1 MSGYETLRY
10 EERDGVAWI
19 TLDRPDVLNAVD
31 STMQRELKQVWRELR
46 GNDTVGCVVVTGAG
60 ELAFT
65 TGRDRS
71 EALAITDALDADA
84 TPAHRTGFGSSAFH
98 FDGADEQIGPKSA
111 DLWIPVVAAVNGMAC
126 GGAFFLLGESD
137 IIIAA
142 ENATFF
148 DPHVT
153 FGLTA
158 MFESVQMAH
167 RMPFGELAR
176 MALLGSH
183 ERLSARRAY
192 EIGLVSE
199 VVAAGDLA
207 ERARW
212 IAASIASQ
220 PRLAVQATV
229 RSLWMSRE
237 LSRSQALGMG
247 WSMIALGNQPEERE
261 RGLRAFASGQRIQ
274 WRLR

>member
-1 MSGYETLRY
+1 VGGYETLRY
-10 EERDGVAWI
+10 EERDGVAWV
-19 TLDRPDVLNAVD
+19 TLDRPEVLNAVD
-31 STMQRELKQVWRELR
+31 TTMQRELRAVWRGLR
-46 GNDTVGCVVVTGAG
+46 TSDTVGCVVLTGAG
-60 ELAFT
+60 DRAFT

-71 EALAITDALDADA
+71 QALAATDAVADA
-84 TPAHRTGFGSSAFH
+84 APGRRSGFQSTVFH
-98 FDGADEQIGPKSA
+98 FDGDDDQIGPKSA

-148 DPHVT
+148 DPHVS

-158 MFESVQMAH
+158 MYESVHMAH
-167 RMPFGELAR
+167 RMPFGEIAR

-183 ERLSARRAY
+183 ERLSARRAH

-199 VVAAGDLA
+199 VMPAGELA
-207 ERARW
+207 ERAGW
-212 IAASIASQ
+212 IAAAIASQ
-220 PRLAVQATV
+220 PRLPVQATV
-229 RSLWMSRE
+229 RSLWMARE
-237 LSRSQALGMG
+237 LTRAQALGMG
-247 WSMIALGNQPEERE
+247 WSMIALGNQPEQRE
-261 RGLRAFASGQRIQ
+261 DGLRAFAAGRRIP

>member
-19 TLDRPDVLNAVD
+19 TLDRPDVLNAVNT
-31 STMQRELKQVWRELR
+31 TMQLELKQVWRGLR
-46 GNDTVGCVVVTGAG
+46 GSDTVGCVVLTGAG
-60 ELAFT
+60 ERAFT

-71 EALAITDALDADA
+71 EALATTEAQADIA
-84 TPAHRTGFGSSAFH
+84 PGRRTGFASTAFH
-98 FDGADEQIGPKSA
+98 FDGDDDQIGPKSA
-111 DLWIPVVAAVNGMAC
+111 DLWIPVISAVNGMAC
-126 GGAFFLLGESD
+126 GGAFYLLGESD

-158 MFESVQMAH
+158 MFESVQMVH
-167 RMPFGELAR
+167 RVPFGELAR

-207 ERARW
+207 EQAGW
-212 IAASIASQ
+212 IAAAIASQ
-220 PRLAVQATV
+220 PRLPVQATV

-237 LSRSQALGMG
+237 LTRAQALGMG
-247 WSMIALGNQPEERE
+247 WSMIALGNQPEARE
-261 RGLRAFASGQRIQ
+261 EGLRAFASGERIP

>member
-1 MSGYETLRY
+1 VGGYQTLRY
-10 EERDGVAWI
+10 EERDGVAWV
-19 TLDRPDVLNAVD
+19 TLDRPEVLNAVD
-31 STMQRELKQVWRELR
+31 TTMQRELRAVWRGLR
-46 GNDTVGCVVVTGAG
+46 TSDTVGCVVLTGAG
-60 ELAFT
+60 DRAFT

-71 EALAITDALDADA
+71 QALAATDAVADA
-84 TPAHRTGFGSSAFH
+84 APGRRSGFQSTVFH
-98 FDGADEQIGPKSA
+98 FDGDDDQIGPKSA

-148 DPHVT
+148 DPHVS

-158 MFESVQMAH
+158 MYESVHMAH
-167 RMPFGELAR
+167 RMPFGEIAR

-183 ERLSARRAY
+183 ERLSARRAH

-199 VVAAGDLA
+199 VMPAGERAAGA
-207 ERARW
+207 GW
-212 IAASIASQ
+212 IAAAIASQ
-220 PRLAVQATV
+220 PRLPVQATV
-229 RSLWMSRE
+229 RSLWMARE
-237 LSRSQALGMG
+237 LTRAQALGMG
-247 WSMIALGNQPEERE
+247 WSMIALGNQPEQRE
-261 RGLRAFASGQRIQ
+261 DGLRAFAAGRRIP

>member
-1 MSGYETLRY
+1 VGGYETLRY
-10 EERDGVAWI
+10 EERDGVAWV
-19 TLDRPDVLNAVD
+19 TLDRPEVLNAVD
-31 STMQRELKQVWRELR
+31 TTMQRELRAVWRGLR
-46 GNDTVGCVVVTGAG
+46 TSDTVGCVVLTGAG
-60 ELAFT
+60 DRAFT

-71 EALAITDALDADA
+71 EALAATDAVADA
-84 TPAHRTGFGSSAFH
+84 APGRRSGFQSTVFH
-98 FDGADEQIGPKSA
+98 FDGDDDQIGPKSA

-148 DPHVT
+148 DPHVS

-158 MFESVQMAH
+158 MYESVHMAH
-167 RMPFGELAR
+167 RMPFGEIAR

-183 ERLSARRAY
+183 ERLSARRAH

-199 VVAAGDLA
+199 VMPAGELA
-207 ERARW
+207 ERAGW
-212 IAASIASQ
+212 IAAAIASQ
-220 PRLAVQATV
+220 PRLPVQATV
-229 RSLWMSRE
+229 RSLWMARE
-237 LSRSQALGMG
+237 LTRAQALGMG
-247 WSMIALGNQPEERE
+247 WSMIALGNQPEQRE
-261 RGLRAFASGQRIQ
+261 DGLRAFAAGRRIP

>member
-1 MSGYETLRY
+1 VSGYETLRH
-10 EERDGVAWI
+10 EERDGVAWV
-19 TLDRPDVLNAVD
+19 TLDRPDVLNAVNT
-31 STMQRELKQVWRELR
+31 TMQRELTSVWRALR
-46 GNDTVGCVVVTGAG
+46 NSDTVRCVVLTGAG
-60 ELAFT
+60 ERAFT

-71 EALAITDALDADA
+71 EALEVTDAMKQ
-84 TPAHRTGFGSSAFH
+84 TSPTRRTGFGSSDFH
-98 FDGADEQIGPKSA
+98 FNGDEDQIGPKSA
-111 DLWIPVVAAVNGMAC
+111 DLWIPVICAVNGMAC
-126 GGAFFLLGESD
+126 GGAFFLLGEAD
-137 IIIAA
+137 IIIAS

-158 MFESVQMAH
+158 MYESVQMAH

-207 ERARW
+207 EHAGW
-212 IAASIASQ
+212 IAAAIASQ
-220 PRLAVQATV
+220 PRLPVQATV

-237 LSRSQALGMG
+237 LTRAQALGMG
-247 WSMIALGNQPEERE
+247 WSTIALGNQPEDRE
-261 RGLRAFASGQRIQ
+261 KGLRAFASGERIQ

>member
-1 MSGYETLRY
+1 MSGYETLLY

-19 TLDRPDVLNAVD
+19 TLNRPDVLNAVNT
-31 STMQRELKQVWRELR
+31 TMQRELKQVWRALR
-46 GNDTVGCVVVTGAG
+46 DSDTIGCVVLTGAG
-60 ELAFT
+60 ERAFT

-71 EALAITDALDADA
+71 EALADTEAQADS
-84 TPAHRTGFGSSAFH
+84 TPGRRAGFGSTAFH
-98 FDGADEQIGPKSA
+98 FDGADEQMGPKSA
-111 DLWIPVVAAVNGMAC
+111 DLWIPVVTAVNGMAC
-126 GGAFFLLGESD
+126 GGAFFLIGESD
-137 IIIAA
+137 IVIAA

-158 MFESVQMAH
+158 MYESVQMAH

-199 VVAAGDLA
+199 VVSAGDLTD
-207 ERARW
+207 RAGW

-220 PRLAVQATV
+220 PRLPVQATV

-237 LSRSQALGMG
+237 LTRAQALGMG

-261 RGLRAFASGQRIQ
+261 EGLRAFASGQRIQ

>member
-1 MSGYETLRY
+1 VSGYETLRY
-10 EERDGVAWI
+10 EEREGVAWI
-19 TLDRPDVLNAVD
+19 TLDRPDVLNAVNT
-31 STMQRELKQVWRELR
+31 TMQRELKRVWRSLR
-46 GNDTVGCVVVTGAG
+46 ESDAVGCVVVTGAG
-60 ELAFT
+60 ERAFT

-71 EALAITDALDADA
+71 EALAITETQADTA
-84 TPAHRTGFGSSAFH
+84 PGRRTGFGSTVFH
-98 FDGADEQIGPKSA
+98 FDGDDDQIGPKSA
-111 DLWIPVVAAVNGMAC
+111 DLWIPVVSAVNGMAC

-158 MFESVQMAH
+158 MYESVQMAH

-192 EIGLVSE
+192 EVGLVSE

-207 ERARW
+207 ERAGW
-212 IAASIASQ
+212 IAAAIASQ

-237 LSRSQALGMG
+237 LTRAQALGMG
-247 WSMIALGNQPEERE
+247 WSMIALGNQPEERKK
-261 RGLRAFASGQRIQ
+261 GLRAFASGERIQ

>member
-1 MSGYETLRY
+1 VSDYETLRY

-19 TLDRPDVLNAVD
+19 TLNRPDVLNAVNT
-31 STMQRELKQVWRELR
+31 TMQRELKQVWRALR
-46 GNDTVGCVVVTGAG
+46 QNDTVGCIVLTGAG
-60 ELAFT
+60 ERAFT

-71 EALAITDALDADA
+71 EALAVTEAQAGTA
-84 TPAHRTGFGSSAFH
+84 PGRRAGFGSTAFH
-98 FDGADEQIGPKSA
+98 FDGDDEQIGPKSA
-111 DLWIPVVAAVNGMAC
+111 DLWIPVVAAVNGVAC

-142 ENATFF
+142 ENTTFF

-192 EIGLVSE
+192 AIGLVSE
-199 VVAAGDLA
+199 VVAAADLA
-207 ERARW
+207 EQAGW
-212 IAASIASQ
+212 IAAAIASQ
-220 PRLAVQATV
+220 PRLPVQATV

-237 LSRSQALGMG
+237 LTRAQALGMG

-261 RGLRAFASGQRIQ
+261 KGLRAFASGERIQ

>member
-1 MSGYETLRY
+1 VSGYETLRY
-10 EERDGVAWI
+10 EEREGVAWI
-19 TLDRPDVLNAVD
+19 TLDRPDVLNAVNT
-31 STMQRELKQVWRELR
+31 TMQRELRQVWRSLR
-46 GNDTVGCVVVTGAG
+46 ESDTVGCVVVTGAG
-60 ELAFT
+60 ERAFT

-71 EALAITDALDADA
+71 EALAMTETQADTA
-84 TPAHRTGFGSSAFH
+84 PSRRTGFASTAFH
-98 FDGADEQIGPKSA
+98 FDGEDDQIGPKSA
-111 DLWIPVVAAVNGMAC
+111 DLWIPVVSAVNGMDC

-158 MFESVQMAH
+158 IYESVQMAH

-199 VVAAGDLA
+199 VVAAGDLTDHA
-207 ERARW
+207 GW
-212 IAASIASQ
+212 IAEAIASQ
-220 PRLAVQATV
+220 PRLPVQATV

-237 LSRSQALGMG
+237 LTRGQALGMG

-261 RGLRAFASGQRIQ
+261 KGLRAFASGERIQ

>member
-1 MSGYETLRY
+1 VSGYETLRY

-19 TLDRPDVLNAVD
+19 TLDRPDVLNAVNT
-31 STMQRELKQVWRELR
+31 TMQRELRQVWQLLRES
-46 GNDTVGCVVVTGAG
+46 DTVGCVVLTGAG
-60 ELAFT
+60 ERAFT

-71 EALAITDALDADA
+71 EALAITETQADTA
-84 TPAHRTGFGSSAFH
+84 PARQTGFASTAFH
-98 FDGADEQIGPKSA
+98 FDGNEEQIGPKSA

-126 GGAFFLLGESD
+126 GGAFFLLGEAD
-137 IIIAA
+137 VVIAA

-158 MFESVQMAH
+158 MYESVQMAH

-207 ERARW
+207 EKAGW
-212 IAASIASQ
+212 IAAAIASQ
-220 PRLAVQATV
+220 PRLPVQATV

-237 LSRSQALGMG
+237 LTRAQALGMG

-261 RGLRAFASGQRIQ
+261 KGLRAFASGERIQ

>member
-1 MSGYETLRY
+1 VGGYQTLRY
-10 EERDGVAWI
+10 EERDGVAWV
-19 TLDRPDVLNAVD
+19 TLDRPEVLNAVD
-31 STMQRELKQVWRELR
+31 TTMQRELRAVWRGLR
-46 GNDTVGCVVVTGAG
+46 TSDTVGCVVLTGAG
-60 ELAFT
+60 DRAFT

-71 EALAITDALDADA
+71 QALAATDAVADA
-84 TPAHRTGFGSSAFH
+84 APGRRSGFQSTVFH
-98 FDGADEQIGPKSA
+98 FDGDDDQIGPKSA

-148 DPHVT
+148 DPHVS

-158 MFESVQMAH
+158 MYESVHMAH
-167 RMPFGELAR
+167 RMPFGEIAR

-183 ERLSARRAY
+183 ERLSARRAH

-199 VVAAGDLA
+199 VMPAGELA
-207 ERARW
+207 ERAGW
-212 IAASIASQ
+212 IAAAIASQ
-220 PRLAVQATV
+220 PRLPVQATV
-229 RSLWMSRE
+229 RSLWMARE
-237 LSRSQALGMG
+237 LTRAQALGMG
-247 WSMIALGNQPEERE
+247 WSMIALGNQPEQRE
-261 RGLRAFASGQRIQ
+261 DGLRAFAAGRRVP

>member
-1 MSGYETLRY
+1 VGGYQTLRY
-10 EERDGVAWI
+10 EERDGVAWV
-19 TLDRPDVLNAVD
+19 TLDRPEVLNAVD
-31 STMQRELKQVWRELR
+31 TTMQRELRAVWRGLR
-46 GNDTVGCVVVTGAG
+46 TSDTVGCVVLTGAG
-60 ELAFT
+60 DRAFT

-71 EALAITDALDADA
+71 QALAATDAVADA
-84 TPAHRTGFGSSAFH
+84 APGRRSGFQSTVFH
-98 FDGADEQIGPKSA
+98 FDGDDDQIGPKSA

-148 DPHVT
+148 DPHVS

-158 MFESVQMAH
+158 MYESVHMAH
-167 RMPFGELAR
+167 RMPFGEIAR

-183 ERLSARRAY
+183 ERLSARRAH

-199 VVAAGDLA
+199 VMPAGELA
-207 ERARW
+207 ERAGW
-212 IAASIASQ
+212 IAAAIASQ
-220 PRLAVQATV
+220 PRLPVQATV
-229 RSLWMSRE
+229 RSLWMARE
-237 LSRSQALGMG
+237 LTRAQALGMG
-247 WSMIALGNQPEERE
+247 WSMIALGNQPEQRE
-261 RGLRAFASGQRIQ
+261 DGLRAFAAGRRIP

>member
-1 MSGYETLRY
+1 VSGYETLRY

-19 TLDRPDVLNAVD
+19 TLDRPDVLNAVNT
-31 STMQRELKQVWRELR
+31 TMQRELRHVWRSLR
-46 GNDTVGCVVVTGAG
+46 ESDTVGCVVVTGAG
-60 ELAFT
+60 ERAFT

-71 EALAITDALDADA
+71 EALEITEAQADTA
-84 TPAHRTGFGSSAFH
+84 PSRQTGFASTAFH
-98 FDGADEQIGPKSA
+98 FDGGDEQIGPKSA

-126 GGAFFLLGESD
+126 GGAFFLLGEAD

-158 MFESVQMAH
+158 MYESVQMAH

-183 ERLSARRAY
+183 ERLSARRAH
-192 EIGLVSE
+192 EVGLVSE

-207 ERARW
+207 EKAGW
-212 IAASIASQ
+212 IAAAIASQ
-220 PRLAVQATV
+220 PRLPVQATV

-237 LSRSQALGMG
+237 LTRAQALGMG

-261 RGLRAFASGQRIQ
+261 KGLRAFASGERIQ